1 MQIWCF
7 YVHHHGF
14 DFGIFGDGIIF
25 CDVIDF
31 ISNKQN
37 EAFEKLKKNK
47 AVLQVNFGSAKI
59 MKLDIIRL
67 YKAPFDNVWGGNC
80 MSDQSNHLYL
90 YTVRL

>member
-1 MQIWCF
+1 MFLTSAFSVMELFFRDI
-7 YVHHHGF
+7 
-14 DFGIFGDGIIF
+14 
-25 CDVIDF
+25 IDF

-37 EAFEKLKKNK
+37 EAFEKSKKKNK
-47 AVLQVNFGSAKI
+47 VVLQVNFGSAKI

-80 MSDQSNHLYL
+80 MSDQSIHLYL

>member
-1 MQIWCF
+1 MPQWHCHLA
-7 YVHHHGF
+7 VGSS
-14 DFGIFGDGIIF
+14 IFNAGIISH
-25 CDVIDF
+25 DIIDF

-37 EAFEKLKKNK
+37 EAFEKSKKNK
-47 AVLQVNFGSAKI
+47 VVLQINFGSAKI

>member
-1 MQIWCF
+1 MF
-7 YVHHHGF
+7 LTSAFSVMELF
-14 DFGIFGDGIIF
+14 FRDR
-25 CDVIDF
+25 IDF

-37 EAFEKLKKNK
+37 EAFEKSKKKNK
-47 AVLQVNFGSAKI
+47 VVLQVNFGSAKI

-80 MSDQSNHLYL
+80 MSDQSIHLYL